1 MSHVHVHVNLV
12 TLYHTTELRQ
22 NWLRWCLGA
31 VRHQANTWANVDL
44 SSVGFSDIHWSDIQL
59 HRWILQL
66 SITHISQR
74 VCFSYLKFRLNTPG
88 TNELSTQVI
97 GRSQY
102 RSAFLRQCHKK
113 IITSTTKNENN
124 VFGLQYQWRAL
135 IHQHCSCRKLKR
147 GAHPISTGEYG
158 NMGKDQN
165 QAHIKALGRCIIL
178 GCTMSS
184 FNWFT
189 NKCWVEK
196 QDWRK
201 YRLEPYAITCIQKGD
216 YTSASSPISTWWY
229 QLSKTG
235 SALLCNNYPRGNHGY
250 NKTSSRKV
258 WTHWPL
264 EDTVLVLE
272 WQLKNRNATLLS
284 R

>member
-1 MSHVHVHVNLV
+1 MQNCILPVKLVVINLV

-22 NWLRWCLGA
+22 NWPRWCLGA

-59 HRWILQL
+59 HRSILQL

-74 VCFSYLKFRLNTPG
+74 VCFSYLKFHLNTPG
-88 TNELSTQVI
+88 TNELCTQVI

-147 GAHPISTGEYG
+147 GAHPISTGESLY
-158 NMGKDQN
+158 NTIQYDTKLHKDEWWKY
-165 QAHIKALGRCIIL
+165 ISWSEMSLYFMFEFLVPIYWEMRGIIIM
-178 GCTMSS
+178 T
-184 FNWFT
+184 
-189 NKCWVEK
+189 
-196 QDWRK
+196 
-201 YRLEPYAITCIQKGD
+201 
-216 YTSASSPISTWWY
+216 
-229 QLSKTG
+229 
-235 SALLCNNYPRGNHGY
+235 
-250 NKTSSRKV
+250 
-258 WTHWPL
+258 
-264 EDTVLVLE
+264 
-272 WQLKNRNATLLS
+272 
-284 R
+284 